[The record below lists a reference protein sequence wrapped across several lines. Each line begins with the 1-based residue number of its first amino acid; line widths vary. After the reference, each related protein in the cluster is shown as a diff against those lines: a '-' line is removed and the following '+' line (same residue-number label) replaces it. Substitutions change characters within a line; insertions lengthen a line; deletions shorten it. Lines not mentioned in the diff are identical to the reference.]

1 MWFSLGLPLR
11 WRVYC
16 TQLDCAQYKLLQG
29 PRSNC
34 MQLKSGAYGSG
45 SVGRA
50 LFVDEVVMARKHS
63 ADMPLRLDNQ
73 LCFVVYSTAHAFNRV
88 YKPLLDKLRL
98 TYPQYLVMLVLW
110 ERDGVP
116 VKDIGERLLL
126 DSGTLTPL
134 LKRLEVAELVRRTR
148 STEDERQ
155 VLIALTPKGDALREK
170 ARAVPQSILA
180 ASACSVGE
188 LMAMKNEIVALR
200 DRLNAVL
207 GE

>member
-1 MWFSLGLPLR
+1 
-11 WRVYC
+11 
-16 TQLDCAQYKLLQG
+16 
-29 PRSNC
+29 

-45 SVGRA
+45 SVDRA
-50 LFVDEVVMARKHS
+50 RFVDEVVMARKHA
-63 ADMPLRLDNQ
+63 ADLPLRLDNQ
-73 LCFVVYSTAHAFNRV
+73 LCFAVYSTAHAFNRV

-134 LKRLEVAELVRRTR
+134 LKRLEMAELVRRTR